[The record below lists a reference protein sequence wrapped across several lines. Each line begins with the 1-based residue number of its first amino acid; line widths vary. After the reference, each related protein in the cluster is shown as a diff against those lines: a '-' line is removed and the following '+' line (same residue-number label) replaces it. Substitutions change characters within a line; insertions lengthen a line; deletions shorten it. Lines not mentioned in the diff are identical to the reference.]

1 MVQMAQYFHSKLHT
15 ILVHNPWRAVLCA
28 GMCNR
33 TSVAGGILI
42 RPPQLETVHTTHVTD
57 FIKK

>member
-28 GMCNR
+28 IGQVSPVGLVLMPYYCIECC
-33 TSVAGGILI
+33 VAAV
-42 RPPQLETVHTTHVTD
+42 QYSFVQT
-57 FIKK
+57 